1 MKSMR
6 KLYSILILALFAI
19 IVSCTD
25 DSLDPLQFKKVSK
38 GTLLALRGDFL
49 QAIYFDD
56 EPGASFVPLIS
67 DGTDVFSFDAEF
79 LSDNP
84 SALESIDV
92 YAEDSVGVRT
102 LLKNYPASAFTTGE
116 NGRPVIKVSFTL
128 AEILPKIGIPATF
141 PLSQGVVDA
150 LLGDN
155 PLLGSYAAGI
165 NIVTDINLTDGTKVL
180 ADDMV
185 ASGLYQSNQFYPAM
199 RLPFEVVRYCPYE
212 DNWAGSYKG
221 LEILSTDTNG
231 PNPYTVTVTDVNMY
245 HVAGVYGAVGKTAPV
260 EFDIELVPSTT
271 PYDQD
276 VKDVTAAVGSKTLKL
291 TKGSYEQCTGTITF
305 AAVLSEPTKKD
316 VKWTYQ
322 FNKK

>member
-6 KLYSILILALFAI
+6 KIYSILTLALFAI

-38 GTLLALRGDFL
+38 GTLLALRGDYL
-49 QAIYFDD
+49 NAIYFD
-56 EPGASFVPLIS
+56 EVSGASFVPLIT
-67 DGTDVFSFDAEF
+67 DGTDVFAYEGEF

-84 SALESIDV
+84 SSLESIDV

-128 AEILPKIGIPATF
+128 AEILPKIGIPASF

-150 LLGDN
+150 ILGDN
-155 PLLGSYAAGI
+155 PLLGNYKAGI

-199 RLPFEVVRYCPYE
+199 RLPFDAVRYCPYE
-212 DNWAGSYKG
+212 EGEWSGEYKT
-221 LEILSTDTNG
+221 LEIGEDDTVG
-231 PNPYTVTVTDVNMY
+231 PYILTFTQTGADTY
-245 HVAGVYGAVGKTAPV
+245 HVTGLFEEAGNA
-260 EFDIELVPSTT
+260 FDITLSPSTS

-276 VKDVTAAVGSKTLKL
+276 VADITATIDGEPFKA
-291 TKGSYEQCTGTITF
+291 TKGSYEQCTGRITF
-305 AAVLSEPTKKD
+305 TVAYSSGDDLYKFTLQMTKK
-316 VKWTYQ
+316 
-322 FNKK
+322 